1 MGYDKTEK
9 KASYVQ
15 DGVVNESSTFAVLM
29 RNVYV
34 WMTCGILMT
43 ALTAMIVGRNE
54 NWLHALAT
62 SGMYWGLLI
71 AEVAMVMILSAFIR
85 KLSFT
90 AAGLLFAAYAI
101 LNGATISFIMAIYTA
116 ESIAQAF
123 FVTAGTFGGMS
134 LVGFF
139 TKKDLSTMDRA
150 LIMALIGL
158 IIATVVNIFWHNTL
172 FTTVLNYLGVII
184 FVGLTAYDTQK
195 IKMML
200 TQAQHYGLNDDTN
213 KLALM
218 GSLELYLDFVN
229 LFLYILRIFG
239 RRK

>member
-139 TKKDLSTMDRA
+139 TKKDLSTMGRA

-172 FTTVLNYLGVII
+172 FTAVLNYLGVII